1 MANTGQDLFNQL
13 GIDTRGK
20 APVEVWRELRDSHPE
35 IFHKLEQV
43 ATKTL
48 DQYLSDRDLVEHM
61 TDSVAKDRA
70 RIKQKAE
77 RDRYD
82 AKYGD
87 SFPARMMTGLAATPF
102 GRIHDS
108 ELDAINEPLAS
119 EQRKRRSEYEKKAKG
134 ADRDTWVRATKE
146 NTRLDRIDER
156 GIQLVAR
163 MMKNPSQSFG
173 ITIDQPEEFNWLS
186 REARQNPLIYVTE
199 ALRNNYGTVD
209 AKLLRQAISAIDSKK
224 ALAEAGDILGTDPKL
239 IIKELQKELNRRG
252 LYNYNIDGIGG
263 WRTKEAMLSLL
274 PPGEDMGPEPAGYKK
289 YLDKPQPRG
298 KSPKEHVAE
307 IQAKLQEM
315 GVYAGGITGTMD
327 EETRDGIKELQDLLK
342 RNGLYDG
349 KIDGIY
355 GKKTIKGVKEL
366 EKLGYDLA
374 ANGYSGVED
383 FMSSPYYV
391 DYAIKAPDVT
401 DYSDFRM

>member
-1 MANTGQDLFNQL
+1 MANTGQDLFSQL

-35 IFHKLEQV
+35 IFHKLEYV

-48 DQYLSDRDLVEHM
+48 DQYLSDRDLVKHM

-70 RIKQKAE
+70 RTKQKTE

-87 SFPARMMTGLAATPF
+87 SFPARIMTGLAATPF

-119 EQRKRRSEYEKKAKG
+119 EQRKRRSEYERKAKG

-239 IIKELQKELNRRG
+239 IITELQKELNRRG
-252 LYNYNIDGIGG
+252 LYNYKIDGIGG

-289 YLDKPQPRG
+289 YLDKPQPRR
-298 KSPKEHVAE
+298 KDPKEHVAE
-307 IQAKLQEM
+307 VQSKLQEI

-327 EETRDGIKELQDLLK
+327 EETRDGIEALQELLA

-374 ANGYSGVED
+374 AQGYSGAER
-383 FMSSPYYV
+383 FMSSPYYADSV
-391 DYAIKAPDVT
+391 GETPDVT